1 MSTVNGFTPLQIN
14 FSTTARPVA
23 TPPLQ
28 VTPQTAQPQESTTLS
43 SVPRAVCFMKDGEA
57 VYLPKAGEQMTLG
70 RDAKCTVPFQDNEVS
85 RQHARIAEKDGK
97 YYLQDSNSTNGT
109 YLNGQRLEPGQWVEY
124 KPGDSLGLGNKIEL
138 TRSPNDLPEQLPE
151 LKLPQNNQA
160 ITVGREAGNTL
171 QTCWPDSS
179 RSHAVIQNKDG
190 QNWIM
195 DRGSSNGTLL
205 NGKKIPSQQWVVLN
219 PGAKVQFG
227 FSPQG
232 AFNVAAAD
240 KPMGQVLAQGT
251 FNMAGQQIGGAPIPG
266 VRQAPPPL
274 KTTFNALSPEQGQA
288 VLARAQ
294 FAANPMGVRALGAP
308 DCSKEFLKAQGLEP
322 KTTFEC
328 GDTKVHFSQPYT
340 LGDSRAACVG
350 YVEDKNGDVHVRA
363 FYRSNSQ
370 GLWRSASHAGFGGWI
385 GKGAGEESTNL
396 PIPLQMALH
405 SQAGHQVKN
414 VPEGVANQAFYGSLE
429 FAGHEPPQALAEQ
442 LHDPIHLGEFGRHL
456 PDGHGVPE
464 SFRWNNQQDAPNFAN
479 SPNNVNYSFEHPIH
493 GQVQANCYTSQG
505 GDTSFMFYRDSSGR
519 SWLAQMEKS
528 NSPLTSWGT
537 RSDPVEH
544 GDLGMPA
551 VEYAKQIPQGYAGSF
566 ITGNYRDASGYVH
579 KLPPVAEYRLNLGLS

>member
-1 MSTVNGFTPLQIN
+1 MSTINGFTPLQAN
-14 FSTTARPVA
+14 FGSTARPVA
-23 TPPLQ
+23 TPQ
-28 VTPQTAQPQESTTLS
+28 NQGTPQPASPQESATLS
-43 SVPRAVCFMKDGEA
+43 SLPRGVCFLKDGEA

-70 RDAKCTVPFQDNEVS
+70 RDPKCTVPFQDGEVS

-109 YLNGQRLEPGQWVEY
+109 FLNGQRLEPGQWVEY
-124 KPGDSLGLGNKIEL
+124 KPGDALGLGQKVEL
-138 TRSPNDLPEQLPE
+138 TRSPNDLPEQLPQ

-160 ITVGREAGNTL
+160 ITVGREVGNSL
-171 QTCWPDSS
+171 QTSWPDSS

-240 KPMGQVLAQGT
+240 KPLPA
-251 FNMAGQQIGGAPIPG
+251 I
-266 VRQAPPPL
+266 L
-274 KTTFNALSPEQGQA
+274 KTTFNALSAQQGQA
-288 VLARAQ
+288 ILAKAE
-294 FAANPMGVRALGAP
+294 FAPNPMGFRAAGAAECTK
-308 DCSKEFLKAQGLEP
+308 DFLLAQGLEP

-328 GDTKVHFSQPYT
+328 GDTKVHFSQPYS
-340 LGDSRAACVG
+340 LGDNRAACVG
-350 YVEDKNGDVHVRA
+350 YVENKDGGVDIRA

-370 GLWRSASHAGFGGWI
+370 GLWRAASHAGFNGWI
-385 GKGAGEESTNL
+385 GKGTGEESTNL

-414 VPEGVANQAFYGSLE
+414 VPEDVANQAFYGSLPVGGNE
-429 FAGHEPPQALAEQ
+429 APKELQQE
-442 LHDPIHLGEFGRHL
+442 LHGPTHLGSFQMTL
-456 PDGHGVPE
+456 PDGYGVPE
-464 SFRWNNQQDAPNFAN
+464 SYRFRDTADAPNFTNAPTN
-479 SPNNVNYSFEHPIH
+479 IKYSFDHPIH
-493 GQVQANCYTSQG
+493 GKVEANCFSSKG
-505 GDTSFMFYRDSSGR
+505 GDCSFMFYRDHSGR

-537 RSDPVEH
+537 RSDPIEH
-544 GDLGMPA
+544 GDLAMPA
-551 VEYAKQIPQGYAGSF
+551 VEYRQQIPHGYAGAQV
-566 ITGNYRDASGYVH
+566 TGSYADASGYVH
-579 KLPPVAEYRLNLGLS
+579 KLPVVADFRSHLGLK

>member
-1 MSTVNGFTPLQIN
+1 MNTVNGFSPLGVHFGN
-14 FSTTARPVA
+14 TARPVA
-23 TPPLQ
+23 PAPVQ
-28 VTPQTAQPQESTTLS
+28 STAQPAPPQETATLS
-43 SVPRAVCFMKDGEA
+43 GAPRPVCFRQDGQA

-70 RDAKCTVPFQDNEVS
+70 RDAKCTVPFQDGEVS

-124 KPGDSLGLGNKIEL
+124 KPGDSLSLGQKIEL
-138 TRSPNDLPEQLPE
+138 TRSPHDLPEQLPQ
-151 LKLPQNNQA
+151 LTLPQNNQA
-160 ITVGREAGNTL
+160 ITIGREVGNSL
-171 QTCWPDSS
+171 QTSWPDSS

-232 AFNVAAAD
+232 AFNVAAAEQ
-240 KPMGQVLAQGT
+240 PLPAAQS
-251 FNMAGQQIGGAPIPG
+251 
-266 VRQAPPPL
+266 L
-274 KTTFNALSPEQGQA
+274 KTAFNALSPQQGQA
-288 VLARAQ
+288 ILARAE
-294 FAANPMGVRALGAP
+294 FAANPLGFRAAGAAECTK
-308 DCSKEFLKAQGLEP
+308 DFLLAQGLEP

-328 GDTKVHFSQPYT
+328 GDTKVHFSQPYS
-340 LGDSRAACVG
+340 LGDNRAACVG
-350 YVEDKNGDVHVRA
+350 YVENKDGQIDIRA

-370 GLWRSASHAGFGGWI
+370 GLWRAASHAGFNGWI
-385 GKGAGEESTNL
+385 GKGTGEESTNL

-414 VPEGVANQAFYGSLE
+414 VPEEVARQAFYGSLPVGSNKPPKE
-429 FAGHEPPQALAEQ
+429 LEQELHEPQHLGSFQAKLADGYGRPESYRF
-442 LHDPIHLGEFGRHL
+442 HDPA
-456 PDGHGVPE
+456 
-464 SFRWNNQQDAPNFAN
+464 DAPDFTHDPTNI
-479 SPNNVNYSFEHPIH
+479 SYSFDHPVH
-493 GQVQANCYTSQG
+493 GKVEANCFRSKSG
-505 GDTSFMFYRDSSGR
+505 ECSFMFYRDSSGR

-537 RSDPVEH
+537 RSDPIEH
-544 GDLGMPA
+544 GDLAMPA
-551 VEYAKQIPQGYAGSF
+551 VEYRQQIPQDYAGPQ
-566 ITGNYRDASGYVH
+566 ITGSYADASAYVH
-579 KLPPVAEYRLNLGLS
+579 KLPVVADYRMHLGLR